1 MFYVDNLEKYFIG
14 FYIILFLF
22 WINYLLDYNKPKR
35 FKKVN
40 FIKPKYKR
48 KDIDKDRYK
57 KSKIPNDI
65 DTIVIGSGIGGL
77 SCAALLSRVGKKVLV
92 LEQHYIAGGCMHV
105 FEDKG
110 IEHETGIHYIGNI
123 NKRQKILNTIT
134 EKPIEW
140 CKMGRNTNDVY
151 DEIYIGDNRY
161 CFRAGKNNFVDD
173 LVKKF
178 PDEEENIKIYLELV
192 KEVAK
197 EDLFFSL
204 KIINNRFLSYILKL
218 YLKYWKTNYF
228 KYLNRTTYDVISDF
242 TNNEELKAVLCG
254 QFGDHGIPPKKSNFF
269 IHSNIVYHYLEGG
282 YFPKGGPS
290 TITKNIIPIIENS
303 GGRVLVGKSVRDIL
317 IENNKAIGVEMENG
331 DKIYSKNVI
340 SAVGV
345 NTTFNKLVN
354 HEISFH
360 YQELVETIKS
370 STGFVYCFVN
380 LNGTSEE
387 LELRDSNLWI
397 YPDRDF
403 DNLIENFEDDMLN
416 SPMPL
421 FISSSSAKDSTWNER
436 YPNKSSII
444 LLTPA
449 KKEHFLRWETEEC
462 MKRNLDY
469 KDFKEELGQ
478 RMLKQLYK
486 YYPKTKD
493 KVYHYDVGTPL
504 TNQYYLGVIN
514 GEGYGLES
522 TSERYSSFD
531 LKPETKIKNLYLT
544 GQDICT
550 LGFTGALMGGVLTA
564 HSVLGYGTIF
574 DVIYDRNLITDL
586 DKIKLYNI

>member
-14 FYIILFLF
+14 FYLILFLF
-22 WINYLLDYNKPKR
+22 WINYLLDYNKPKQY
-35 FKKVN
+35 KKVN
-40 FIKPKYKR
+40 FIKPNYKR
-48 KDIDKDRYK
+48 KDIDKDRYN

-134 EKPIEW
+134 DKPIKW
-140 CKMGRNTNDVY
+140 CKMGKNTNDIYNDIY

-161 CFRAGKNNFVDD
+161 CFSAGEINFVKD

-178 PDEEENIKIYLELV
+178 PSEEENIKKYLELV
-192 KEVAK
+192 KKVAK
-197 EDLFFSL
+197 EELFFNL
-204 KIINNRFLSYILKL
+204 KIINNRFLSFIIKL
-218 YLKYWKTNYF
+218 YLKYWKTEYF
-228 KYLNRTTYDVISDF
+228 TYLNKTTYDVISEF
-242 TNNEELKAVLCG
+242 TNNEELIAVLCG

-269 IHSNIVYHYLEGG
+269 IHSSIVYHYLEGG

-303 GGRVLVGKSVRDIL
+303 GGRVLVGKSVQEIL

-331 DKIYSKNVI
+331 DKIYSNNVI
-340 SAVGV
+340 SGVGV

-354 HEISFH
+354 HESSNY
-360 YQELVETIKS
+360 YQELVKTIKS

-380 LNGTSEE
+380 LDGTSKE

-403 DNLIENFEDDMLN
+403 DSLIKNYEDDMLN

-444 LLTPA
+444 ILTPA
-449 KKEHFLRWETEEC
+449 KKEYFERWESEEC

-469 KDFKEELGQ
+469 KDLKEELGK
-478 RMLKQLYK
+478 RMLNELYK

-493 KVYHYDVGTPL
+493 KVTYYSIGTPL
-504 TNQYYLGVIN
+504 TNQHYFGVIN
-514 GEGYGLES
+514 GEGYGLKS

-564 HSVLGYGTIF
+564 HSVLGYGTFF
-574 DVIYDRNLITDL
+574 DIIYDRNLITDL
-586 DKIKLYNI
+586 YNF